1 MYLIDIL
8 NLDVWQFPVQL
19 PSSKLTYIHTC
30 RSTKFCSFAMTVHRD
45 QQNQKYVRLRGLTYI
60 HTCRSYVHTPREL
73 DRHAVE
79 TPTGTFNVLHA
90 LVDSSDFGLLGEQS
104 SPKCEIPCPG
114 RRWTTVQN
122 LTPLALSSVEKSSTV
137 QTHKQKQTNNNRHIH
152 TLPIDMCG

>member
-1 MYLIDIL
+1 
-8 NLDVWQFPVQL
+8 
-19 PSSKLTYIHTC
+19 
-30 RSTKFCSFAMTVHRD
+30 MTVHRD

-114 RRWTTVQN
+114 RR
-122 LTPLALSSVEKSSTV
+122 
-137 QTHKQKQTNNNRHIH
+137 
-152 TLPIDMCG
+152 